1 MKMNLS
7 FVVFFCFYK
16 QFAKEKFN
24 HCFHFI
30 KVMETVAAAPLA
42 KINGFLKELA
52 VLFEEGRHY

>member
-7 FVVFFCFYK
+7 SFFRFNK